1 MIFVLA
7 FFALALFS
15 GWIYQRRAA
24 ARDSRRFPP
33 PGRMVDVD
41 GIRLHAHLTGTK
53 TSGPLVV
60 LEAGIAATSLSWALV
75 QNKIGEFAP
84 VLSYD
89 RAGLGWSEPCS
100 APRAVS
106 RITDE
111 LRRMLDAIDAPSPR
125 VIVAHSF
132 GGLIALDYAARFPDE
147 IAGLV
152 LVDPVGASEWAAPSK
167 AHRAMLRRGIWL
179 ARCGQALASA
189 GVVRFA
195 LDRLAGGARRLPK
208 MLARASSG
216 RRGQAFLER
225 MAGEIQKL
233 PRELWPL
240 VQSHWC
246 DPKCFRAMAAHLASL
261 PESAAAILAEAKSI
275 PAPLIVLSAGN
286 ASAAQR
292 ADHFRVAALSRQ
304 GEVRVIPDAH
314 HWIQLDRP
322 DTVVEAVREL
332 LS

>member
-1 MIFVLA
+1 LIWVLA
-7 FFALALFS
+7 LFALALLS
-15 GWIYQRRAA
+15 GWIYQRRGA
-24 ARDSRRFPP
+24 ARDSQKFPP

-41 GIRLHAHLTGTK
+41 GIRLHAHFSGVK

-60 LEAGIAATSLSWALV
+60 FEAGIAATSLSWALV
-75 QNKIGEFAP
+75 QDQIGEFAR

-89 RAGLGWSEPCS
+89 RAGLGWSDPCP
-100 APRAVS
+100 APRAVA
-106 RITDE
+106 RLADE
-111 LRRMLDAIDAPSPR
+111 LRRLLAATGAPSPR

-132 GGLIALDYAARFPDE
+132 GGLIALHYAARFPDE
-147 IAGLV
+147 VAGLV
-152 LVDPVGASEWAAPSK
+152 LVDPVGVSEWAAPSK
-167 AHRAMLRRGIWL
+167 SHRAMLRRGIWL
-179 ARCGQALASA
+179 ARCGQALASV

-246 DPKCFRAMAAHLASL
+246 DPKCFGAMAAYLASL
-261 PESAAAILAEAKSI
+261 PESAAAVLAGVQSI

-292 ADHFRVAALSRQ
+292 ADHFRVAALSPRGQ
-304 GEVRVIPDAH
+304 VRIIAGAN

-322 DTVVEAVREL
+322 EAVAGAVREL